1 MVKPEVIVALVM
13 ALVEALKRKAGL
25 STRWAPVASLAL
37 AGLLNT
43 GNAWLG
49 DGDLLK
55 GLLDGLLLGLVAS
68 GVYSGAKATLFS
80 A

>member
-1 MVKPEVIVALVM
+1 MMEPEIVVAVVM

-25 STRWAPVASLAL
+25 STRFAPVASLVL
-37 AGLLNT
+37 AGLVNT

-55 GLLDGLLLGLVAS
+55 GLLDGLMLGLVAS
-68 GVYSGAKATLFS
+68 GVYSGAKATLFN